1 MMMRVARAKIHKK
14 YTKAFEDLMTKDG
27 LPKIRNLPGNMGGYL
42 ARDKKTN
49 EYVFVMLWKDIE
61 SIKGLTGEKWKEAAV
76 DPREEK
82 MLAEKPVIEH
92 FEIFAEI

>member
-1 MMMRVARAKIHKK
+1 MMMRVARAKIHRR
-14 YTKAFEDLMTKDG
+14 YTKDFEDLMTKDG

-42 ARDKKTN
+42 ARDKRTN

-61 SIKGLTGEKWKEAAV
+61 SIKGLTGEKWQEPAV

-82 MLAEKPVIEH
+82 MLAERPTIEH
-92 FEIFAEI
+92 FEVFAEI